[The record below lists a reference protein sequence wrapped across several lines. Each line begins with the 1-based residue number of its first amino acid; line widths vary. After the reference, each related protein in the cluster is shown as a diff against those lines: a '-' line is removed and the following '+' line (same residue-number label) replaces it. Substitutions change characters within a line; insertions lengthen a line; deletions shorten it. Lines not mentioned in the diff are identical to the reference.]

1 MLIPDWLWIIV
12 IGSLVAVSCSLVG
25 TFLVLRRMAM
35 LGDAISH
42 SVLPG
47 IAIAFLLTSSRNS
60 WIMLVGAAVLGVV
73 TAFMVQTLSSRGR
86 VRNDAAIGVTFTALF
101 ALGVI
106 LISRFAS
113 KVDLDTDCVLYGVLE
128 LTPLNTLI
136 FAGREWGPLA
146 FWQMLFV
153 CLLTIGFIVIFYKEL
168 KLTSFDPPLATA
180 LGINALVMHY
190 ALMAMVSVVTV
201 GSFEPVGA
209 ILVVAMIVVPPA
221 TAYLWTH
228 DLKKMLWISGLI
240 GVFSATTGYFL
251 GLYWD
256 ASVAG
261 TMTMVAGVL
270 FTGAFLFSPTSGLV
284 TKKNAQRKLGEEI
297 VREDALQ
304 ILWRARERQQLAM
317 SVSAIAGSAR
327 SDLQMMKKMLGNLAN
342 GGLVTQNNAQFSLTA
357 AGEIKARELVHR
369 HRVYETYLGEHG
381 LPADHVHE
389 AADRAEHFI
398 SPELEQQIDR
408 ETGNPEIDPHGR
420 KIPH

>member
-1 MLIPDWLWIIV
+1 MIIPDWLWIIL

-47 IAIAFLLTSSRNS
+47 IAVAFLLTGSRNS
-60 WIMLVGAAVLGVV
+60 WIMLVGAAVVGVL
-73 TAFMVQTLSSRGR
+73 TAFSVQILSSKAR

-106 LISRFAS
+106 LISRYAS

-136 FAGREWGPLA
+136 INGRDWGPMA
-146 FWQMLFV
+146 FWQMLVVFV
-153 CLLTIGFIVIFYKEL
+153 LTLAFVVLFYKEL

-190 ALMAMVSVVTV
+190 GLMAMVSVVTV

-221 TAYLWTH
+221 TAYLWTY
-228 DLKKMLWISGLI
+228 DLKKMLWISALI
-240 GVFSATTGYFL
+240 GVFSATAGYFL

-261 TMTMVAGVL
+261 TMTIVAGTL
-270 FTGAFLFSPTSGLV
+270 FVGAFFFSPTSGLL
-284 TKKNAQRKLGEEI
+284 TKKLAQRRLGEEI

-304 ILWRARERQQLAM
+304 VLWRARERQEPALTVA
-317 SVSAIAGSAR
+317 AIAGAAR
-327 SDLQMMKKMLGNLAN
+327 HELQLVQKMLGNLSS
-342 GGLVTQNNAQFSLTA
+342 GGLVQESNARFSLTPQ
-357 AGEIKARELVHR
+357 GETRARELIHR
-369 HRVYETYLGEHG
+369 HRVYETYLDELGY
-381 LPADHVHE
+381 PPDHQHD
-389 AADRAEHFI
+389 AADRAEHFL
-398 SPELEQQIDR
+398 SPELTQTID
-408 ETGNPEIDPHGR
+408 EAAGSPTVDPHGR
-420 KIPH
+420 EIPR

>member
-12 IGSLVAVSCSLVG
+12 IGALVAVSCSLVG

-128 LTPLNTLI
+128 LTPLNTLE
-136 FAGREWGPLA
+136 FAGREWGPQA

-153 CLLTIGFIVIFYKEL
+153 CLLTIGFVVTFYKEL

-228 DLKKMLWISGLI
+228 DLKKMLWISCLI
-240 GVFSATTGYFL
+240 GVFCSATGYFL

-261 TMTMVAGVL
+261 TMTMVAGAL
-270 FTGAFLFSPTSGLV
+270 FVVAFLFSPTAGLV
-284 TKKNAQRKLGEEI
+284 TKRRAQRRLGEEI

-304 ILWRARERQQLAM
+304 ILWRARERAQPAM
-317 SVSAIAGSAR
+317 SVAAIAGGAR
-327 SDLQMMKKMLGNLAN
+327 SDLGLMKKMLANLAN
-342 GGLVTQNNAQFSLTA
+342 GGLVTQSNAQFSLTPD
-357 AGEIKARELVHR
+357 GETRARELVHR

-398 SPELEQQIDR
+398 TPELVEAIDA
-408 ETGNPEIDPHGR
+408 EAGNPRVDPHGR
-420 KIPH
+420 EIPH

>member
-1 MLIPDWLWIIV
+1 MIIPDWLWIII

-42 SVLPG
+42 AVLPG
-47 IAIAFLLTSSRNS
+47 IAVAFLLTGSRNS
-60 WIMLVGAAVLGVV
+60 WIMLVGAAVVGVL
-73 TAFMVQTLSSRGR
+73 TAFSVQILSSKAR

-106 LISRFAS
+106 LISRYAS

-128 LTPLNTLI
+128 LTPLNTLHI
-136 FAGREWGPLA
+136 NGVDYGPMA
-146 FWQMLFV
+146 FWQMLVVFV
-153 CLLTIGFIVIFYKEL
+153 LTLGFVITFFKEL
-168 KLTSFDPPLATA
+168 KLTSFDPALSTA

-228 DLKKMLWISGLI
+228 DLKAMLWLSALI
-240 GVFSATTGYFL
+240 GVFSATAGYFL

-270 FTGAFLFSPTSGLV
+270 FVGAFFLSPTSGLL
-284 TKKNAQRKLGEEI
+284 TKRLAQRRLGEEI

-304 ILWRARERQQLAM
+304 VLWRAHERHEPALSGA
-317 SVSAIAGSAR
+317 AIAGAAR
-327 SDLQMMKKMLGNLAN
+327 HELQTVRKMLGNLSS
-342 GGLVTQNNAQFSLTA
+342 GGLVQETNAHFSLTPQ
-357 AGEIKARELVHR
+357 GEARARELVHR
-369 HRVYETYLGEHG
+369 HRVYESYLDDLGY
-381 LPADHVHE
+381 PADHQHD
-389 AADRAEHFI
+389 AADRAEHFL
-398 SPELEQQIDR
+398 SPELIETID
-408 ETGNPEIDPHGR
+408 EAAGNPTVDPHGR
-420 KIPH
+420 EIPH

>member
-1 MLIPDWLWIIV
+1 MLIPDWLWIII

-60 WIMLVGAAVLGVV
+60 WIMLVGAAVVGVI
-73 TAFMVQTLSSRGR
+73 TAFAVQVLSTKGR

-128 LTPLNTLI
+128 LTPLDTLI
-136 FAGREWGPLA
+136 FAGRDWGPKA

-153 CLLTIGFIVIFYKEL
+153 CALTIGFVVLFYKEL
-168 KLTSFDPPLATA
+168 KLTSFDAPLATA
-180 LGINALVMHY
+180 LGINALVVHY

-228 DLKKMLWISGLI
+228 DLKKMLWISCFI
-240 GVFSATTGYFL
+240 GVFCATAGYFL

-261 TMTMVAGVL
+261 TMTMVAGALFVL
-270 FTGAFLFSPTSGLV
+270 AFLFSPTSGLV
-284 TKKNAQRKLGEEI
+284 TRKNAQRRLSEEI
-297 VREDALQ
+297 AREDALQ
-304 ILWRARERQQLAM
+304 ILWRARERQQPAM
-317 SVSAIAGSAR
+317 SVAALAGNAR
-327 SDLQMMKKMLGNLAN
+327 SDLQMMKKMLVKLAN
-342 GGLVTQNNAQFSLTA
+342 GGLVTQNNAQFSLTPT
-357 AGEIKARELVHR
+357 GETKARELVHR

-381 LPADHVHE
+381 LAADHIHQ

-398 SPELEQQIDR
+398 SPELEAQIDA
-408 ETGNPEIDPHGR
+408 ETGDPHVDPHGR
-420 KIPH
+420 EIPH

>member
-1 MLIPDWLWIIV
+1 MFIPDWLWIII

-60 WIMLVGAAVLGVV
+60 WIMLVGAAVVGVI
-73 TAFMVQTLSSRGR
+73 TAFFVQVLSSRVR
-86 VRNDAAIGVTFTALF
+86 MRNDAAIGVTFTALF

-113 KVDLDTDCVLYGVLE
+113 HVDLDTDCVLYGVLE
-128 LTPLNTLI
+128 LTPLNTLQI
-136 FAGREWGPLA
+136 NGTNYGPMA
-146 FWQMLFV
+146 FWQMSVVFALTLGFVVLF
-153 CLLTIGFIVIFYKEL
+153 FKEL

-221 TAYLWTH
+221 TAYLLTH
-228 DLKKMLWISGLI
+228 DLKKMLWISACI
-240 GVFSATTGYFL
+240 GILSAAAGYFL

-261 TMTMVAGVL
+261 SMTMVAGAMFVV
-270 FTGAFLFSPTSGLV
+270 AFFFSPTSGLF
-284 TKKNAQRKLGEEI
+284 TKKSAQRRLSEDI
-297 VREDALQ
+297 AREDALQ
-304 ILWRARERQQLAM
+304 VPLRARESQKLA
-317 SVSAIAGSAR
+317 VAAR
-327 SDLQMMKKMLGNLAN
+327 VDLDG
-342 GGLVTQNNAQFSLTA
+342 T
-357 AGEIKARELVHR
+357 
-369 HRVYETYLGEHG
+369 
-381 LPADHVHE
+381 
-389 AADRAEHFI
+389 
-398 SPELEQQIDR
+398 
-408 ETGNPEIDPHGR
+408 
-420 KIPH
+420 

>member
-1 MLIPDWLWIIV
+1 MLIPDWLWIILV
-12 IGSLVAVSCSLVG
+12 GSLVAVSCSLVG

-47 IAIAFLLTSSRNS
+47 IAIAFLLTGSRNS

-73 TAFMVQTLSSRGR
+73 TAFMVQVLSTKGR

-106 LISRFAS
+106 LISRFAD

-128 LTPLNTLI
+128 LTPLNTLVVG
-136 FAGREWGPLA
+136 GREWGPMA
-146 FWQMLFV
+146 FWQMLVVF
-153 CLLTIGFIVIFYKEL
+153 LLTIGFVITFYKEL

-228 DLKKMLWISGLI
+228 DLKKILWISALI
-240 GVFSATTGYFL
+240 GVFCATAGYFL

-261 TMTMVAGVL
+261 TMTMVAGAL
-270 FTGAFLFSPTSGLV
+270 FSLAFLFSPTSGLV
-284 TKKNAQRKLGEEI
+284 TKRNAQRRLGEEI

-304 ILWRARERQQLAM
+304 ILWRARERQQPALSVAALA
-317 SVSAIAGSAR
+317 GGAR
-327 SDLQMMKKMLGNLAN
+327 SDLQLMKKMLGNLAN
-342 GGLVTQNNAQFSLTA
+342 GGLVTCNDALFSLTPT
-357 AGEIKARELVHR
+357 GETRARELVHR
-369 HRVYETYLGEHG
+369 HRVYEAYLGEHG

-398 SPELEQQIDR
+398 SPELEQEIDAQA
-408 ETGNPEIDPHGR
+408 GNPTVDPHGR
-420 KIPH
+420 EIPH

>member
-1 MLIPDWLWIIV
+1 MLIPDWLWIIL

-60 WIMLVGAAVLGVV
+60 WIMLVGAAIVGVI
-73 TAFMVQTLSSRGR
+73 TAFGVQVLSTKGR

-106 LISRFAS
+106 LISRFAGN
-113 KVDLDTDCVLYGVLE
+113 VDLDTDCVLYGVLE
-128 LTPLNTLI
+128 LTPLNTLV
-136 FAGREWGPLA
+136 FAGRDWGPLA

-153 CLLTIGFIVIFYKEL
+153 CLLTLGFVVLFYKEL

-228 DLKKMLWISGLI
+228 DLKKMLWISCFI
-240 GVFSATTGYFL
+240 GVFCSTAGYFL

-270 FTGAFLFSPTSGLV
+270 FIGAFLFSPTSGLV
-284 TKKNAQRKLGEEI
+284 TKRSAQRQLGEEI

-304 ILWRARERQQLAM
+304 ILWRARERQQEAL
-317 SVSAIAGSAR
+317 SVATIAGNAR
-327 SDLQMMKKMLGNLAN
+327 SDLQIMKKMLGSLVS
-342 GGLVTQNNAQFSLTA
+342 GGLVTQTNSQFSLTS
-357 AGEIKARELVHR
+357 AGETRARELVHR
-369 HRVYETYLGEHG
+369 HRVYEAYLGEHG
-381 LPADHVHE
+381 LPADHIHE

-398 SPELEQQIDR
+398 SPELEQKIDK
-408 ETGNPEIDPHGR
+408 EAGNPTVDPHGR
-420 KIPH
+420 EIPH

>member
-1 MLIPDWLWIIV
+1 MLIPDWLWIII

-47 IAIAFLLTSSRNS
+47 IAIAFLLTASRNS
-60 WIMLVGAAVLGVV
+60 WIMLAGAAVVGVL
-73 TAFMVQTLSSRGR
+73 TAFLVQVLSSKAR

-101 ALGVI
+101 ALGVV
-106 LISRFAS
+106 LVSRYAS

-128 LTPLNTLI
+128 LTPLNALQI
-136 FAGREWGPLA
+136 NGVDYGPMA
-146 FWQMLFV
+146 FWQMLVVFALTLGFV
-153 CLLTIGFIVIFYKEL
+153 VLFYKEL

-190 ALMAMVSVVTV
+190 GLMAMVSVVTV

-228 DLKKMLWISGLI
+228 DLKTMLWLSALI
-240 GVFSATTGYFL
+240 GVFSAIAGYFL

-261 TMTMVAGVL
+261 TMTLVAGVL
-270 FTGAFLFSPTSGLV
+270 FTGAFFFSPTSGLL
-284 TKKNAQRKLGEEI
+284 TKKLAQRRLGET
-297 VREDALQ
+297 
-304 ILWRARERQQLAM
+304 
-317 SVSAIAGSAR
+317 S
-327 SDLQMMKKMLGNLAN
+327 
-342 GGLVTQNNAQFSLTA
+342 
-357 AGEIKARELVHR
+357 
-369 HRVYETYLGEHG
+369 
-381 LPADHVHE
+381 
-389 AADRAEHFI
+389 RAEDPLYLKPTKSTPSKI
-398 SPELEQQIDR
+398 SPAPSHCNFCNRSRQKMQ
-408 ETGNPEIDPHGR
+408 P
-420 KIPH
+420 